1 MSPGA
6 ARAAKGGQE
15 ILEASLK
22 REVAEL
28 FDLYVTYLDENR
40 FDEWLSLLTDDCHYT
55 MILHRDYV
63 NDTNLVAIGEDKR
76 RLAGR
81 IEVGRTVERDLR
93 THLLTGVRIDDAGPE
108 ISASANFAV
117 LRKGAISCAG
127 RYKMMLVR
135 ESGVLRIKLCTAVL
149 NNEVIQ
155 GTIYLPV

>member
-1 MSPGA
+1 M
-6 ARAAKGGQE
+6 AAKSGEE
-15 ILEASLK
+15 IPEAPMK
-22 REVAEL
+22 QQVAEL

-40 FDEWLSLLTDDCHYT
+40 FDEWLNLFTDDCYYT

-63 NDTNLVAIGEDKR
+63 KDTNLVAIGEDKR

-93 THLLTGVRIDDAGPE
+93 THLLTGVRIDEAGPE
-108 ISASANFAV
+108 IIASANFAV
-117 LRKGAISCAG
+117 LRKGTISCSG
-127 RYKMMLVR
+127 RYKMTIVR
-135 ESGVLRIKLCTAVL
+135 ENGALRVKRCTAVL

>member
-1 MSPGA
+1 MKPGA
-6 ARAAKGGQE
+6 AMAAKGGEE
-15 ILEASLK
+15 IPEASAK

-40 FDEWLSLLTDDCHYT
+40 FDEWLALFTDDCYYT

-63 NDTNLVAIGEDKR
+63 KDNNLVAIGEDKR

-93 THLLTGVRIDDAGPE
+93 THLLTGVRIDETGPE
-108 ISASANFAV
+108 TLASANFAV
-117 LRKGAISCAG
+117 LRKGAINCSG
-127 RYKMMLVR
+127 RYKMTLVR
-135 ESGVLRIKLCTAVL
+135 EDGAFRIKRCTAVL